1 MQYLKI
7 EKQDA
12 IAIVSIDRTESMNAL
27 NIDVLKEICTLKEL
41 FREDL
46 ETRVVIFTG
55 EGKNFSAG
63 ADLKE
68 EAQLST
74 KLESWRNN
82 FGKP

>member
-27 NIDVLKEICTLKEL
+27 SIDVLKEICTLKEL

-46 ETRVVIFTG
+46 ETSVVIFTG

-68 EAQLST
+68 KAQ
-74 KLESWRNN
+74 
-82 FGKP
+82 